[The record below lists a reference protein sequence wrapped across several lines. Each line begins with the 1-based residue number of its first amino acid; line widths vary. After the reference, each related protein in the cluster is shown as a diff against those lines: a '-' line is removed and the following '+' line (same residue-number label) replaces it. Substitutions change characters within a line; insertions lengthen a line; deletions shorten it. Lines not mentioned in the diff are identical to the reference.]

1 MTSAEPKA
9 GMPKWLKIV
18 LIVGGVFIV
27 VTVGLL
33 AATFFTVGNMYKDAT
48 DPVKMKQVVSTFMT
62 VKDPLP
68 EGYEY
73 KFAVDLIGN
82 KIVGLDNGDKDLHF
96 VIGDFKQMA
105 DLNDP
110 EKAINKLSQHTSAAG
125 QGGHSNVKFESEKK
139 GSEVVGGRKM
149 TYAIGKTTN
158 DKTQKTNQVFIGLFE
173 PTESGTVAIFGSTSK
188 DKYDMENTDTFLKNV
203 EKI

>member
-1 MTSAEPKA
+1 MTSGEAKA
-9 GMPKWLKIV
+9 GMPKWLKII
-18 LIVGGVFIV
+18 LIVGGVFVI

-33 AATFFTVGNMYKDAT
+33 AATFFTVGNIYKDAT
-48 DPVKMKQVVSTFMT
+48 DPAKMKQVVSTFMT

-68 EGYEY
+68 NGYDF
-73 KFAVDLIGN
+73 KFAVDLLGN
-82 KIVGLDNGDKDLHF
+82 KIVGLDNADKDLHF
-96 VIGDFKQMA
+96 VIGDFKQMD

-110 EKAINKLSQHTSAAG
+110 EKAINKLTQHTSAAG
-125 QGGHSNVKFESEKK
+125 QGGHANVKFESEKK

-173 PTESGTVAIFGSTSK
+173 PTDKGTVAVFGSTSK
-188 DKYDMENTDTFLKNV
+188 EKYDMDDTDAFLKSV

>member
-18 LIVGGVFIV
+18 LIVGGVFV
-27 VTVGLL
+27 VGTVGLM
-33 AATFFTVGNMYKDAT
+33 AALFFAGATMVKDAQ
-48 DPVKMKQVVSTFMT
+48 DPAKIKQVVSTFMT

-68 EGYEY
+68 DGYDY
-73 KFAVDLIGN
+73 KFGIDFLGN
-82 KIVGLDNGDKDLHF
+82 KIVGLDNADKDLHF
-96 VIGDFKQMA
+96 VIGDFKQMD

-110 EKAINKLSQHTSAAG
+110 EKAINKLTQHTSAAG

-158 DKTQKTNQVFIGLFE
+158 EKTDKTSQVFIGLFE
-173 PTESGTVAIFGSTSK
+173 PTDKGTVAVFGSTSK
-188 DKYDMENTDTFLKNV
+188 EKYDMDDTDTFLKSV